1 MNTKL
6 RLGVRLKQLKA
17 FQSEIEELEVLL
29 ENAREMKSD
38 LEDDIKE
45 LEKGEV

>member
-1 MNTKL
+1 MTIKK
-6 RLGVRLKQLKA
+6 RLEQLKA

-45 LEKGEV
+45 LEKGEA